1 MIQYEERVECE
12 DAAKMYFDV
21 MSERLCDVVVVEG
34 RPESDDDKVEV
45 EEWQVEWGKVAV
57 WLRLVPAVI
66 RKRLSQIREV
76 STVKV
81 LGRFC
86 HENKSSDK
94 SSGWL
99 PIVVSSWARL

>member
-45 EEWQVEWGKVAV
+45 EEWQVE
-57 WLRLVPAVI
+57 
-66 RKRLSQIREV
+66 
-76 STVKV
+76 
-81 LGRFC
+81 
-86 HENKSSDK
+86 
-94 SSGWL
+94 
-99 PIVVSSWARL
+99 